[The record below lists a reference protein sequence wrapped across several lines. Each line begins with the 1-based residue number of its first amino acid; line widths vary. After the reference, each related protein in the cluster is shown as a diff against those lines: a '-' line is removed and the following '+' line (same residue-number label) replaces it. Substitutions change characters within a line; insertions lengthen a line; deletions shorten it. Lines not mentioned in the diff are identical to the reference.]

1 MSSLPVTIL
10 TGFLGSGKTTLLN
23 RLLARSEL
31 SDSAV
36 LINEFGEV
44 ALDHLL
50 VRKIDATTVVLNS
63 GCLCCTV
70 RGDLVVAMRDLWQRR
85 VKGEVPEFRRLI
97 VETTGLADPA
107 PILHTLMSDPFIS
120 AYYRLDGVVVT
131 IDAVNGL
138 GQLEAQPE
146 AVKQA
151 AVADRLLITKRDLA
165 SQEQLAALEA
175 RLRELNPGAPLLAS
189 AHGEIDPALILDAGL
204 FNAKDKHPDVK
215 KWLNAEAFRIGHDHQ
230 HDPNRHS
237 AHIAAF
243 SFIAEEPVD
252 WPSLAMALEILTQS
266 RGEQILRLKGIVNV
280 KGEEKPVVIHGVQH
294 IFHPPVML
302 DAWPDEDRRTKLVF
316 ITNDLPRG
324 MVEQVLAVA
333 LS

>member
-1 MSSLPVTIL
+1 MTALPVTIL

-23 RLLARSEL
+23 RLLNRPEL
-31 SDSAV
+31 ADSAV

-44 ALDHLL
+44 ALDHLF
-50 VRKIDATTVVLNS
+50 VRKIDDTTVVLNS

-97 VETTGLADPA
+97 IETTGLADPA
-107 PILHTLMSDPFIS
+107 PILHTLMSDPFVG

-138 GQLEAQPE
+138 GQLAAQPE

-151 AVADRLLITKRDLA
+151 AVADRILITKRDLA
-165 SQEQLAALEA
+165 SPSQLAELEA
-175 RLRELNPGAPLLAS
+175 RLRELNPGAPLLAAS
-189 AHGEIDPALILDAGL
+189 HGEIDPALILEAGL

-215 KWLNAEAFRIGHDHQ
+215 KWLNAEAFRIGYDHH
-230 HDPNRHS
+230 HDPNRHN

-243 SFIAEEPVD
+243 SFIHDEPVD
-252 WPSLAMALEILTQS
+252 WSALAMALDILTQS

-280 KGEEKPVVIHGVQH
+280 KGEAKPVVIHGVQH

-302 DAWPDEDRRTKLVF
+302 DSWPDEDRRTKLVF